1 MPSLIHRL
9 FTSDEVETR
18 SETASLCVETAQ
30 TESAVG
36 VIQAEELHSA
46 APTLVEL
53 FHEEAPAQEAETAST
68 EHVDPNED
76 EPARDYDPVTGGS
89 AAVAV
94 ASEAALTPN
103 DDTTSDDEAR
113 VESAASAADGFHD
126 EPHVAIP
133 SPPST
138 AESHRAPYRDWAFED
153 KLASHHEWVES
164 HGLTG
169 KRADLSGAELE
180 AMDLISVNLRLADL
194 HDANLKA
201 ADLLLADLRDA
212 CLVRAD
218 LEESCLVGANLEGA
232 NLEGASLETA
242 MGLVPRQI
250 AGANLRDAQLAPQLM
265 EFHAEAQFTRNS
277 RRAYRYF
284 KAMTGA
290 SFLSWLIIWRTR
302 DAQLVAD
309 SSVIPFLHSRAAAA
323 ALPTAETYLI
333 APVVLFILYLL
344 FHFHVQGLW
353 DSVQELPA
361 IFPDGRTLGE
371 SEPWIVVG
379 LLRTHFRW
387 MNPDPTSTRLVERG
401 GSQLLVYGIVPV
413 TLLLFWVRYLTRQ
426 EIHGTMLQAGLVMVA
441 GGIAVYAAT
450 KTGRPQERWRSSVN
464 GRGGWLRRSRRSIP
478 SQSLWFAE
486 RC

>member
-138 AESHRAPYRDWAFED
+138 AESHRAPYRDWAFDE
-153 KLASHHEWVES
+153 KLASHREWVES

-180 AMDLISVNLRLADL
+180 AIDLISVNLRLADL
-194 HDANLKA
+194 HDANLQAPICCSRTCGTRAWCAPISRKRALWARIWKARTWRARHSKRPWGWCRGSCGSEPARRAPGAA
-201 ADLLLADLRDA
+201 AD
-212 CLVRAD
+212 
-218 LEESCLVGANLEGA
+218 G
-232 NLEGASLETA
+232 
-242 MGLVPRQI
+242 VP
-250 AGANLRDAQLAPQLM
+250 
-265 EFHAEAQFTRNS
+265 
-277 RRAYRYF
+277 
-284 KAMTGA
+284 
-290 SFLSWLIIWRTR
+290 
-302 DAQLVAD
+302 
-309 SSVIPFLHSRAAAA
+309 
-323 ALPTAETYLI
+323 
-333 APVVLFILYLL
+333 
-344 FHFHVQGLW
+344 
-353 DSVQELPA
+353 
-361 IFPDGRTLGE
+361 
-371 SEPWIVVG
+371 
-379 LLRTHFRW
+379 
-387 MNPDPTSTRLVERG
+387 
-401 GSQLLVYGIVPV
+401 
-413 TLLLFWVRYLTRQ
+413 
-426 EIHGTMLQAGLVMVA
+426 
-441 GGIAVYAAT
+441 
-450 KTGRPQERWRSSVN
+450 
-464 GRGGWLRRSRRSIP
+464 GRGGNSSA
-478 SQSLWFAE
+478 QFAA
-486 RC
+486 RVPTTSTA